1 MRAFA
6 EFVMRGRM
14 QATLGVVG
22 SAVFPLFCWLGAA
35 GSSLVLLRRGLTDAV
50 GILFWALLPALFWWY
65 LGNNPSV
72 FLIMAGSVVLAQ
84 ILRSTTSWVWVLLSS
99 VVLGV
104 VFAVVLNA
112 TSQEFIEP
120 LAENFRSSL
129 LLLARDVPA
138 DELAVLQE
146 SLVPALTGA
155 MASSLQVMSLLCVV
169 LARYWQAA
177 LYNPGGFGQEF
188 RALRLSPVVGIAL
201 LVGVLFA
208 PSLGQELAMVAP
220 VFTVPLLF
228 AGIALGHGLIAM
240 KRLSSFWVIGLYVA
254 VLLLGNLICLL
265 AVLDGLF
272 DFRGRLARK
281 DGTGPANGE
290 G

>member
-22 SAVFPLFCWLGAA
+22 SAAFPLLCWLSAA
-35 GSSLVLLRRGLTDAV
+35 GGSLVLLRRGLADAS
-50 GILFWALLPALFWWY
+50 GILFWASLPALLWWY
-65 LGNNPSV
+65 LGNSSV
-72 FLIMAGSVVLAQ
+72 FLIMAGTVVLAQ
-84 ILRSTTSWVWVLLSS
+84 VLRSTASWTRVLLSS
-99 VVLGV
+99 VLLGAVFILVLSTVSG
-104 VFAVVLNA
+104 
-112 TSQEFIEP
+112 EFIEP
-120 LAENFRSSL
+120 LAERIRSSL
-129 LLLARDVPA
+129 PQLLGNASA
-138 DELAVLQE
+138 EELAAVQE
-146 SLVPALTGA
+146 SLIPALTGA
-155 MASSLQVMSLLCVV
+155 MASSLQVTSLLCLA

-188 RALRLSPVVGIAL
+188 RAIRLSPVASVAL
-201 LVGVLFA
+201 LLGMLFA
-208 PSLGQELAMVAP
+208 PSLGPQAAMLAT

-228 AGIALGHGLIAM
+228 AGVALGHGLIAM
-240 KRLSSFWVIGLYVA
+240 KRLSSFWVFGLYVA

-265 AVLDGLF
+265 AVIDGLF

-281 DGTGPANGE
+281 NGAGPANGE